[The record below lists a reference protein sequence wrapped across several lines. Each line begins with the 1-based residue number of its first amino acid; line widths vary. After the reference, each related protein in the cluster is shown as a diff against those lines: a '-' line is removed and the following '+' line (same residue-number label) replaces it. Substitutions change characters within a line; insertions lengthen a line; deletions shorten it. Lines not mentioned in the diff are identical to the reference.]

1 MTARDPRDLKNY
13 KKMISN
19 TLVCKFLSDDMSG
32 VMMIEKDLPELK
44 PDEVMIE
51 VKASSVNFP
60 DFLMT
65 QGKYQHKPD
74 LPFGLGMEGS
84 GIIHKAGSKVKKLN
98 VSDEVTFS
106 AMGQGAFTEYIVLN
120 EKAVQIKPKNLSFE
134 KAAAFQTAYL
144 TAYVSLVRRGS
155 LKRGETL
162 LVHGSTGGV
171 GMAAVQLG
179 KYLGAKV
186 IASGTSAEKLKFT
199 KDWGADHT
207 VLTHKHNE
215 VDFREEVKELTDGK
229 GADVIYDPVG
239 GDVFDHS
246 IRCINWGGRLLV
258 VGFASGRIPQL
269 PVNMAL
275 IKGFSVIGVRAGE
288 YGRKNPEAGKENN
301 EALFKICEEGHFDP
315 YICKVFKLSE
325 AKEAIKF
332 LSERK
337 IIGKVVVSS

>member
-1 MTARDPRDLKNY
+1 MESRSLQ
-13 KKMISN
+13 
-19 TLVCKFLSDDMSG
+19 CEFLSEDMSG
-32 VMMIEKDLPELK
+32 VKLIKKDLPDLSSNQILVK
-44 PDEVMIE
+44 

-60 DFLMT
+60 DYLMT
-65 QGKYQHKPD
+65 QGKYQHKPE

-84 GIIHKAGSKVKKLN
+84 GIIEKTGEDIKNYKI
-98 VSDEVTFS
+98 SDEVTFG
-106 AMGQGAFTEYIVLN
+106 ALGQGAFSDYVVVN
-120 EKAVQIKPKNLSFE
+120 ENAIDMKPKNLSFE
-134 KAAAFQTAYL
+134 QAASFQTAYL
-144 TAYVSLVRRGS
+144 TAYVSLVRRGN
-155 LKRGETL
+155 LMKDETL

-186 IASGTSAEKLKFT
+186 IATGTSKEKLLYT
-199 KDWGADHT
+199 EQWGADHT
-207 VLTHKHNE
+207 ILTHKNGE
-215 VDFREEVKELTDGK
+215 VEFRDEVKELTEGK

-258 VGFASGRIPQL
+258 VGFASGRIPTL
-269 PVNMAL
+269 PINMPL

-301 EALFKICEEGHFDP
+301 EAIRRICEEGHFDP
-315 YICKVFKLSE
+315 HVCKEFDLE
-325 AKEAIKF
+325 DAKDAIHF

-337 IIGKVVVSS
+337 LVGKVVIKSS